1 MNEAE
6 GDPLDI
12 PPPGAV
18 TDDALLGGRIHLL
31 QPESGYR
38 VAIDPV
44 FLAAAVPARSGER
57 VLDIGAGTG
66 AASLCL
72 AARVTD
78 CRISGLEIDTATVRI
93 ANENVRRNGFA
104 DRVNIMIG
112 DVARPPI
119 RLAPATF
126 EHAMANPPYL
136 EATRTTAP
144 PDARR
149 AGAHVEGHASKEA
162 GLAAWL
168 KFALAMIRSK
178 GTLTLIHRADRLDHV
193 LAELHGQAGGIVV
206 FPLWPDATAKP
217 AKRVLI
223 RAVKGS
229 AAPMRLAAGLILH
242 ESDGRYTPAAD
253 AVLRHAHNLDL

>member
-1 MNEAE
+1 MTEPE
-6 GDPLDI
+6 RDPLAI
-12 PPPGAV
+12 PAPGSV
-18 TDDALLGGRIHLL
+18 TDDAMLGGRVHLL
-31 QPESGYR
+31 QPEEGYR
-38 VAIDPV
+38 AAIDPV
-44 FLAAAVPARSGER
+44 FLAAAVPVRSGER
-57 VLDIGAGTG
+57 VLDIGAGAG

-72 AARVTD
+72 AARVAD
-78 CRISGLEIDTATVRI
+78 CRVSGLELDPAAVRI

-119 RLAPATF
+119 RLAPGTF
-126 EHAMANPPYL
+126 DHAMANPPYL
-136 EATRTTAP
+136 EATRATAP
-144 PDARR
+144 PNATR
-149 AGAHVEGHASKEA
+149 AAAHVEGKDA
-162 GLAAWL
+162 GLGAWIR
-168 KFALAMIRSK
+168 FALAMTRAK
-178 GTLTLIHRADRLDHV
+178 GTVTLVHRADRLDHV

-253 AVLRHAHNLDL
+253 AVLRHAQGLDL